1 MERDKFMAP
10 SEAKDFGIID
20 KILEHPL
27 QEREQD
33 TTSSSRLTED
43 STTSSTSL

>member
-27 QEREQD
+27 QEKEQD
-33 TTSSSRLTED
+33 TTSSSRLTGEA
-43 STTSSTSL
+43 SVSSA